1 MINPKE
7 AQVMLVQVCEK
18 VVHTLAEENKIEKTQ
33 FNIRIDLETPT
44 SKPIFALFD
53 KTTLVKRSDLN
64 EIINAGG
71 GKSMS
76 MIVGMYVRDVIK
88 NIFVSSMKEFQ
99 VDSSKELFLLLY
111 TKQEDGLGVP
121 YIAIYKQNA
130 KIDALPVSQ
139 LIGADTDNT

>member
-7 AQVMLVQVCEK
+7 AQAMLVQVCEK

-33 FNIRIDLETPT
+33 FNIRIDLENPT

-53 KTTLVKRSDLN
+53 KTVLVKRSDLN

-99 VDSSKELFLLLY
+99 VASSKELFLLLY

-121 YIAIYKQNA
+121 YIAIYKQNV
-130 KIDALPVSQ
+130 KMDALPVSL